1 MIKQLNMAPIDYNN
15 PDKFWTQEERDFYKG
30 LSDDERRELEELRA
44 EKARREEAQRTQRER
59 AELKRLKAEQERTHA
74 EAEKDRKARELRE
87 RNAKLMEP
95 DDDLRM
101 PTGQKVVLLALAVI
115 AVAIVLVMT
124 LGH

>member
-1 MIKQLNMAPIDYNN
+1 MQIATNRLVKAMDEN
-15 PDKFWTQEERDFYKG
+15 KG
-30 LSDDERRELEELRA
+30 TELTDDERRELEELRA
-44 EKARREEAQRTQRER
+44 EKAKRQEAAKAAQERAEFEHLRSEKAVAAKEQEEIRREQAQRER
-59 AELKRLKAEQERTHA
+59 GR
-74 EAEKDRKARELRE
+74 
-87 RNAKLMEP
+87 KLMEP

>member
-1 MIKQLNMAPIDYNN
+1 MAAENG
-15 PDKFWTQEERDFYKG
+15 G

-44 EKARREEAQRTQRER
+44 EKARREEAQQAQRER
-59 AELKRLKAEQERTHA
+59 AELKRLKAERERTRE

-101 PTGQKVVLLALAVI
+101 PTGQKVVLLALVVL

>member
-1 MIKQLNMAPIDYNN
+1 MAAENG
-15 PDKFWTQEERDFYKG
+15 G

-44 EKARREEAQRTQRER
+44 EKARREEAQQAQRER
-59 AELKRLKAEQERTHA
+59 AELKRLKAERERTRE

-101 PTGQKVVLLALAVI
+101 PTGQKVVLLALAVL
-115 AVAIVLVMT
+115 AVAILLVMT

>member
-1 MIKQLNMAPIDYNN
+1 MTAENG
-15 PDKFWTQEERDFYKG
+15 G

-44 EKARREEAQRTQRER
+44 EKARREEAQQAQRER

-74 EAEKDRKARELRE
+74 EVEKDRKARELRE
-87 RNAKLMEP
+87 RHAKLMEP

-101 PTGQKVVLLALAVI
+101 PTGQKVVLLALAVL

>member
-1 MIKQLNMAPIDYNN
+1 MAAENG
-15 PDKFWTQEERDFYKG
+15 G

-44 EKARREEAQRTQRER
+44 EKARREEAQQAQRER

-74 EAEKDRKARELRE
+74 EVEKDRKARELRE
-87 RNAKLMEP
+87 RNAKLMAP

-115 AVAIVLVMT
+115 AVAIVLGMT